1 MKIAHVTIQTDK
13 FDEEVRFYEEQTE
26 LKVQRDMRPAGR
38 SMVFLADAA
47 GDTCIEIIENKDAAD
62 SGNPNFSIGFHTD
75 DVAGKREALA
85 AAGYDVTPMI
95 TPMPD
100 VKFFFVKDPAGV
112 TVQFI

>member
-26 LKVQRDMRPAGR
+26 LKVQRDMRPAR
-38 SMVFLADAA
+38 RNMVFLADAA

>member
-1 MKIAHVTIQTDK
+1 MQT
-13 FDEEVRFYEEQTE
+13 
-26 LKVQRDMRPAGR
+26 
-38 SMVFLADAA
+38 

>member
-26 LKVQRDMRPAGR
+26 LKVQRDMRPVGR
-38 SMVFLADAA
+38 NMVFLADAA

>member
-26 LKVQRDMRPAGR
+26 LKVQQDMRPAGR
-38 SMVFLADAA
+38 NMVFLADAA

-62 SGNPNFSIGFHTD
+62 SGNPNLSIGFHTD
-75 DVAGKREALA
+75 DVAAKHESMK
-85 AAGYDVTPMI
+85 AAGYDVTPI
-95 TPMPD
+95 ISPMPD

>member
-26 LKVQRDMRPAGR
+26 LKVQRDMRTAGR
-38 SMVFLADAA
+38 NMVFLADAA

>member
-26 LKVQRDMRPAGR
+26 LKVQRDMRPASR
-38 SMVFLADAA
+38 NMVFLADAA

>member
-1 MKIAHVTIQTDK
+1 M
-13 FDEEVRFYEEQTE
+13 
-26 LKVQRDMRPAGR
+26 
-38 SMVFLADAA
+38 
-47 GDTCIEIIENKDAAD
+47 DAAD

-75 DVAGKREALA
+75 DVEGKREALE

>member
-13 FDEEVRFYEEQTE
+13 FDEEVRFYKEQTE

-38 SMVFLADAA
+38 NMVFLADAA

-62 SGNPNFSIGFHTD
+62 SGNQNFSIGFHTD